1 MVVFCCKFVLVVIS
15 LSTNELMQVKMDMT
29 FEQLVDVVKKLPAA
43 QLKKLKAVIENEA
56 EKQQSNTDFAALLR
70 NGPTATKEQIKTIEN
85 NRKLL
90 LKWR

>member
-1 MVVFCCKFVLVVIS
+1 VVFCCKFVLVVIS

>member
-1 MVVFCCKFVLVVIS
+1 LVVFCCKFVLVVIS

>member
-1 MVVFCCKFVLVVIS
+1 
-15 LSTNELMQVKMDMT
+15 MQVKMDMT